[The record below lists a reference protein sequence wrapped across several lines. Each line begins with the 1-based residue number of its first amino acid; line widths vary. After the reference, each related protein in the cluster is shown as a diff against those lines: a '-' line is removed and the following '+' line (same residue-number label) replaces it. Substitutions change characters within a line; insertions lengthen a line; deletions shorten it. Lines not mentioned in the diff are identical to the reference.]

1 MKKLFLFILC
11 AGMLAACASVKEA
24 QNVANC
30 QFALK
35 SVELTDYNLT
45 SFGFDVVIAITNP
58 NKTEAATVKRFEG
71 VLTAND
77 DKMADVTLKDVRI
90 EPRATKNAKAK
101 ITVPMSAFNSKLL
114 GLISMGS
121 GTLDY
126 HLTGTMY
133 FDGPLGTEIP
143 VPVDIGRYGS
153 YNITD

>member
-1 MKKLFLFILC
+1 MKKLFLFIFS
-11 AGMLAACASVKEA
+11 AVMLTACASVKEA

-45 SFGFDVVIAITNP
+45 SFGFDVVVAITNP

-101 ITVPMSAFNSKLL
+101 ITVPMAAFNSKLL

>member
-45 SFGFDVVIAITNP
+45 SFGFDVVVAITNP

-77 DKMADVTLKDVRI
+77 DKMADVTLKR
-90 EPRATKNAKAK
+90 RA
-101 ITVPMSAFNSKLL
+101 
-114 GLISMGS
+114 
-121 GTLDY
+121 
-126 HLTGTMY
+126 H
-133 FDGPLGTEIP
+133 
-143 VPVDIGRYGS
+143 
-153 YNITD
+153 

>member
-1 MKKLFLFILC
+1 M
-11 AGMLAACASVKEA
+11 
-24 QNVANC
+24 
-30 QFALK
+30 
-35 SVELTDYNLT
+35 
-45 SFGFDVVIAITNP
+45 
-58 NKTEAATVKRFEG
+58 
-71 VLTAND
+71 
-77 DKMADVTLKDVRI
+77 RI

>member
-45 SFGFDVVIAITNP
+45 SFGFDVVVAITNP

-90 EPRATKNAKAK
+90 EPRATKNAKSK

>member
-1 MKKLFLFILC
+1 MKKLFLFIFC

-45 SFGFDVVIAITNP
+45 SFGFDVVVAITNP

-90 EPRATKNAKAK
+90 EPRATKNAKSK

>member
-1 MKKLFLFILC
+1 MKKLFLFIFC
-11 AGMLAACASVKEA
+11 AVMLTACASVKEA

-45 SFGFDVVIAITNP
+45 SFGFDVVVAITNP